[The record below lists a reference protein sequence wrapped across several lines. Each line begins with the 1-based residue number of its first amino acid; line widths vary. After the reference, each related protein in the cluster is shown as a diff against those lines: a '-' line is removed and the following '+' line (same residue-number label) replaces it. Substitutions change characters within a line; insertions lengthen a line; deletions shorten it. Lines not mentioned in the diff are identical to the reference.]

1 MTATESIFGTEATMY
16 SNGSNTQFQDKHNDF
31 DVGLY
36 FFTIKYHKSKSKP
49 TLYLICMLFWARNNT
64 GLCICTIL
72 LSQHSKHFRTLSF
85 GSLFMSSQWLWEPSF
100 QSWHKFLKYFQVL
113 CTFKVRCTYKVAYF
127 SAILIPLCSFRN
139 WASQE
144 PLDHLLVLFQSSIQ
158 WLLEEMFRFCT
169 SSTNLFGLCPKQH
182 TDGRHWIYMS
192 RGGLCVHIEL
202 IFPLIYLGGRP
213 REYLE

>member
-1 MTATESIFGTEATMY
+1 MY

-36 FFTIKYHKSKSKP
+36 FFTIKYHKSKP

-100 QSWHKFLKYFQVL
+100 QS
-113 CTFKVRCTYKVAYF
+113 
-127 SAILIPLCSFRN
+127 
-139 WASQE
+139 
-144 PLDHLLVLFQSSIQ
+144 
-158 WLLEEMFRFCT
+158 
-169 SSTNLFGLCPKQH
+169 
-182 TDGRHWIYMS
+182 
-192 RGGLCVHIEL
+192 
-202 IFPLIYLGGRP
+202 
-213 REYLE
+213 

>member
-85 GSLFMSSQWLWEPSF
+85 GSLFMSSQWLWEHSF

-113 CTFKVRCTYKVAYF
+113 CTLKVRCTHKVAYF
-127 SAILIPLCSFRN
+127 RAILIPLCSFRN

-144 PLDHLLVLFQSSIQ
+144 PLDHLLVLFQRSIQ
-158 WLLEEMFRFCT
+158 WL
-169 SSTNLFGLCPKQH
+169 S
-182 TDGRHWIYMS
+182 
-192 RGGLCVHIEL
+192 
-202 IFPLIYLGGRP
+202 
-213 REYLE
+213 